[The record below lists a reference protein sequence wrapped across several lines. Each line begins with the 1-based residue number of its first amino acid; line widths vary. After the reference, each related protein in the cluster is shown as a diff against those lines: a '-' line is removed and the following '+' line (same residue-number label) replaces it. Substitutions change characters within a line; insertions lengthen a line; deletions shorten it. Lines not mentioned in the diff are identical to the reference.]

1 MLPTDMIWTILVLL
15 PKVNTYTCGIGL
27 LLVLWKAVEDIIY
40 THINM
45 AVMFNDV
52 LHGFCACRGTG
63 TANTELKMAQELA
76 STNKDPLF
84 LVFLDIRKAY
94 DALDL
99 GRLLHI
105 LEGYGAGSK
114 MQGILAEFWENQE
127 VVTRH
132 KSYHDPQ
139 FRATQGTTQGGLVS
153 PIVLNVAVDRLV
165 RHWL

>member
-63 TANTELKMAQELA
+63 TANTELKMSQELA
-76 STNKDPLF
+76 SIYQEPLF
-84 LVFLDIRKAY
+84 LVSY
-94 DALDL
+94 ALWFSISIAL
-99 GRLLHI
+99 VTWLLI
-105 LEGYGAGSK
+105 FYEL
-114 MQGILAEFWENQE
+114 ML
-127 VVTRH
+127 
-132 KSYHDPQ
+132 
-139 FRATQGTTQGGLVS
+139 
-153 PIVLNVAVDRLV
+153 
-165 RHWL
+165 